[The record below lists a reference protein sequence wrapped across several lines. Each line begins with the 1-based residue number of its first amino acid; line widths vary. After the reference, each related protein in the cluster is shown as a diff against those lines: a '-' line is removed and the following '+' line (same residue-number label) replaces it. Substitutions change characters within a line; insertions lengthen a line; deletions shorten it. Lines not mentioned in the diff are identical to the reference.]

1 MCITDLVLAPPG
13 RRYSRRPLLRA
24 PALEALQSLLRTA
37 LLLLPLLP
45 LLPLLLLLRRVR
57 LGLRLGL
64 GLWLGLW
71 LGLRL
76 LSRHGNCNKG
86 LLVRASATTGHT

>member
-1 MCITDLVLAPPG
+1 MCVCVCITDLVLAPPG

-45 LLPLLLLLRRVR
+45 LLLLLRRVR
-57 LGLRLGL
+57 LRLRLRLWLGL
-64 GLWLGLW
+64 GLG
-71 LGLRL
+71 L

>member
-37 LLLLPLLP
+37 LLLLPLL
-45 LLPLLLLLRRVR
+45 LLLRRVR
-57 LGLRLGL
+57 LRLGL
-64 GLWLGLW
+64 RLWLGLW
-71 LGLRL
+71 LGLGL